1 MKVALLLTALILLV
15 SAYLYSVAKGKN
27 GASGSFSKDIPY
39 GPFTVR
45 VSATTGQRMNM
56 DLRTYSYTNVAY
68 SILHEGKPVA
78 FPGALQ
84 NNTGLPFMW
93 AVYALPGAPDPTLV
107 AGSQSL
113 YLIYLKNGAPVVEP
127 LLQQGHDFASLQFLD
142 SENGQLG
149 PFSEVF
155 SKSEATDLE
164 KLDTLEGG
172 RYLMVCEHAVLD
184 VQTRKIWPMNK
195 DNNAVEN
202 YSYPSPHG
210 ALAFSPDPKTIVFK
224 SEFQS
229 WNTQNEN
236 LPDSEH
242 ALVAYNFE
250 KDSGYAVKFD
260 DTDTRMNHR
269 FEDFGAQWFAAYFEW
284 EKSPEGERLHLR
296 PLEKLPNWT
305 GRYDPKDGYYTLY
318 PVKPEMLPVFMDF
331 VLAQMGWTKANI
343 LRDDTH
349 EYTGRCLDLGPGEA
363 KLDIRFKE
371 DERQLTLSK
380 HLYNEQDP
388 EYEALVK
395 KIAEA
400 FDAELAA
407 GKHQEHFGRVI
418 NRTKQIMGMKY

>member
-1 MKVALLLTALILLV
+1 MKIALLLTVLILV
-15 SAYLYSVAKGKN
+15 AAYLYSQGKGKSE
-27 GASGSFSKDIPY
+27 ASGNFSTDIPY

-45 VSATTGQRMNM
+45 VSATTGKRMNM
-56 DLRTYSYTNVAY
+56 DLRSYSYTDVAY

-84 NNTGLPFMW
+84 NNTGLPYMW

-142 SENGQLG
+142 SENGQPG
-149 PFSEVF
+149 PYMEVF
-155 SKSEATDLE
+155 GKNKTTGLE
-164 KLDTLEGG
+164 TLDSLEGG
-172 RYLMVCEHAVLD
+172 RYLMVSEHAVLD
-184 VQTRKIWPMNK
+184 VQTRKIWPMNTN
-195 DNNAVEN
+195 NNAVEN

-210 ALAFSPDPKTIVFK
+210 AMAFSPDQKTIVFK
-224 SEFQS
+224 AEFQS
-229 WNTQNEN
+229 WNTQNED

-242 ALVAYNFE
+242 ALVAYHFE

-260 DTDTRMNHR
+260 DTDTRMNSS
-269 FEDFGAQWFAAYFEW
+269 FENFDNQWFVTYFEW
-284 EKSPEGERLHLR
+284 KKSPDGERLQLR

-305 GRYDPKDGYYTLY
+305 GRIEKDNYYTLY
-318 PVKPEMLPVFMDF
+318 PVKAEMMPVFLDF

-343 LRDDTH
+343 LKDETG
-349 EYTGRCLDLGPGEA
+349 EYTGHRLDLGSGA
-363 KLDIRFKE
+363 VKLDICFQE
-371 DERQLTLSK
+371 DDRKLTFSK
-380 HLYNEQDP
+380 HLYDENTP
-388 EYEALVK
+388 EYEALVQ

-400 FDAELAA
+400 FNAELTA

-418 NRTKQIMGMKY
+418 NETKRIMGMKY

>member
-1 MKVALLLTALILLV
+1 MKAALLLVALIIV
-15 SAYLYSVAKGKN
+15 AAYFYSVAKDKRE
-27 GASGSFSKDIPY
+27 ASGNFSKDIPY

-45 VSATTGQRMNM
+45 VSATTGKRMNM
-56 DLRTYSYTNVAY
+56 DFRSYSYTNVAY
-68 SILHEGKPVA
+68 AILHEGKPVV

-142 SENGQLG
+142 SENGQPG
-149 PFSEVF
+149 PYMEVF
-155 SKSEATDLE
+155 SKGDTTDLE
-164 KLDTLEGG
+164 MLDSLEGG
-172 RYLMVCEHAVLD
+172 RYLMVSEHAVLD

-210 ALAFSPDPKTIVFK
+210 ALAFSPDQKSIVFK
-224 SEFQS
+224 AEFQS

-242 ALVAYNFE
+242 ALVAYYFE
-250 KDSGYAVKFD
+250 KDSGYTVKFD
-260 DTDTRMNHR
+260 DTDTRMNSS
-269 FEDFGAQWFAAYFEW
+269 FENFGNQWFVTYFEW
-284 EKSPEGERLHLR
+284 KKSTAGDRLHLR
-296 PLEKLPNWT
+296 QLGNPPNWT
-305 GRYDPKDGYYTLY
+305 GRYDPKDSYYTLY
-318 PVKPEMLPVFMDF
+318 PVKPEMLPIFLDF
-331 VLAQMGWTKANI
+331 VLSQMGWTKANI
-343 LRDDTH
+343 LKDETG
-349 EYTGRCLDLGPGEA
+349 EYTGHCLNLGSGA
-363 KLDIRFKE
+363 VKLDIGFQE
-371 DERQLTLSK
+371 DDRKLTFSK
-380 HLYNEQDP
+380 HLYDERTP

-395 KIAEA
+395 KIADA

-418 NRTKQIMGMKY
+418 NETKRIMGMKY

>member
-1 MKVALLLTALILLV
+1 MKIALLLVALIIV
-15 SAYLYSVAKGKN
+15 AFYFYSKRN
-27 GASGSFSKDIPY
+27 NLSKDIQY

-45 VSATTGQRMNM
+45 VSAKSGKNFNMNYGKM
-56 DLRTYSYTNVAY
+56 VNYTHVGYSVLYK
-68 SILHEGKPVA
+68 GKVVA

-84 NNTGLPFMW
+84 NNTGLAFLW
-93 AVYALPGAPDPTLV
+93 GVYALPGAPDPTLV

-113 YLIYLKNGAPVVEP
+113 YLIYLKNGEPFVEP

-142 SENGQLG
+142 SENGQPG

-155 SKSEATDLE
+155 IKQDTINLE

-202 YSYPSPHG
+202 YSYPSPDG
-210 ALAFSPDPKTIVFK
+210 ALAFSPDQKSIVFK

-229 WNTQNEN
+229 WNTQDED

-242 ALVAYNFE
+242 ALVAYDFE

-260 DTDTRMNHR
+260 DTDTRMNYN
-269 FEDFGAQWFAAYFEW
+269 FEDFGHPWFTTYFEW
-284 EKSPEGERLHLR
+284 KKSPEGDRLQLR
-296 PLEKLPNWT
+296 QLEKLPNWT
-305 GRYDPKDGYYTLY
+305 GRYDPKGNYYTLY
-318 PVKPEMLPVFMDF
+318 PVKSGMLPVFLDF
-331 VLAQMGWTKANI
+331 VLAQMGWTKDNI
-343 LRDDTH
+343 LKDETG
-349 EYTGRCLDLGPGEA
+349 EYTGRRLDLGSGEV
-363 KLDIRFKE
+363 KLDICFKE
-371 DERQLTLSK
+371 DEQELTFSK
-380 HLYNEQDP
+380 HLYDEKTP

-400 FDAELAA
+400 FDAELAS
-407 GKHQEHFGRVI
+407 GKHQAHFWRVI
-418 NRTKQIMGMKY
+418 NETKLIMGL

>member
-1 MKVALLLTALILLV
+1 MKTALLLVALISV
-15 SAYLYSVAKGKN
+15 TAYLYRTAKNKGEVL
-27 GASGSFSKDIPY
+27 GSFSKDIQY

-45 VSATTGQRMNM
+45 VSATTSTRMNM
-56 DLRTYSYTNVAY
+56 DFRSYRYTNVAY
-68 SILHEGKPVA
+68 SVLHEGKPVT

-93 AVYALPGAPDPTLV
+93 AVYALPDAPDPTLV

-113 YLIYLKNGAPVVEP
+113 YLIYLKNGTPVVEP

-142 SENGQLG
+142 SENGQPG
-149 PFSEVF
+149 PFMKVF
-155 SKSEATDLE
+155 SKDGATGLE
-164 KLDTLEGG
+164 TLDTLEGG
-172 RYLMVCEHAVLD
+172 RYLMVSEHAVLE

-195 DNNAVEN
+195 ANEAVEN

-210 ALAFSPDPKTIVFK
+210 ALAFSPDQKTIVFK
-224 SEFQS
+224 SQFQS

-260 DTDTRMNHR
+260 DTDTRMNAS
-269 FEDFGAQWFAAYFEW
+269 FENFGNQWFVTYFEW
-284 EKSPEGERLHLR
+284 KKSPEGDRLHLR
-296 PLEKLPNWT
+296 PLEKLPHWT
-305 GRYDPKDGYYTLY
+305 GRYDPKDAYYTLY
-318 PVKPEMLPVFMDF
+318 PVKPEMLPVFLDF

-343 LRDDTH
+343 LKDETG
-349 EYTGRCLDLGPGEA
+349 EYTGHCLDLGSGA
-363 KLDIRFKE
+363 VKLDICFQE
-371 DERQLTLSK
+371 DDRKLTFSK
-380 HLYNEQDP
+380 HLYDEKTP

-395 KIAEA
+395 KIADA

-407 GKHQEHFGRVI
+407 GEHQEHFGRVI
-418 NRTKQIMGMKY
+418 NETKRIQGMEY